1 MKEMKKVYLAI
12 SYSNRKLFDEELICL
27 KSLFKENDIELLVFV
42 DKYNFLQSEEKLMMK
57 TAFEEIESCD
67 LLIAELSTKSIGVG
81 IEIGYAYSKNIPICY
96 IRRNGSEYSTT
107 AAGGASFIIEYDGI
121 EMLKREIGLLINK

>member
-1 MKEMKKVYLAI
+1 MKIKKVYLAI

-57 TAFEEIESCD
+57 TAFKEIESCD